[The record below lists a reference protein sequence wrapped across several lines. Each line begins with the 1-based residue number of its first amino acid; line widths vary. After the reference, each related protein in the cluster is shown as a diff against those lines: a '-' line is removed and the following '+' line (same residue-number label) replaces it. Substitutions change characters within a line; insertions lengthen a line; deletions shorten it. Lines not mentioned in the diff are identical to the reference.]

1 MRNLSVALLIL
12 CLLSAW
18 TGATAAEAQTIRC
31 SDYGAIT
38 SCNGSNGFSM
48 HCYDY
53 GFSTSCNSSGGYSSG
68 YMYTPSYT
76 PSYMSPST
84 WQNYYQTEYSCG
96 WQGCPFRW

>member
-1 MRNLSVALLIL
+1 MRNLSLALLIL

-18 TGATAAEAQTIRC
+18 TGATAEAQTVRC
-31 SDYGAIT
+31 YDYGAIT

-76 PSYMSPST
+76 PNYMSPST